1 MKFKTLS
8 LIHKLLEEEKT
19 KQLSAFHKARD
30 NYNNA
35 VDEEKEQSIIEVYK
49 NLNDTCWEKY
59 SEALNALNDFE
70 DTEW

>member
-1 MKFKTLS
+1 MKFATLS

-19 KQLSAFHKARD
+19 KQLSAYHIARD

-35 VDEEKEQSIIEVYK
+35 VDEEKETNIIEVYK
-49 NLNDTCWEKY
+49 GLKDSCWDKY

-70 DTEW
+70 NKEW